1 MYCEPLPVIHEPA
14 ERPVGFIAPN
24 LSPEGLELVPTALA
38 DGVYGLVA
46 NQIPKDN
53 NGLIIGERAALV
65 VDSGITPGMGRY
77 ISNLADSLSDA
88 PVRYLANTTYHGD
101 HTFGNVAF
109 GPEVAIVSSRINK
122 SAMTDLEE
130 EKAFR
135 GESMYGHPGMAEVD
149 TWRKPDMTFDRF
161 CEIDLGNRVVHL
173 WHFGPGNGSGDTIVH
188 VPDAKV
194 AWVGNQLRH
203 AGIPPMLLAGDPVA
217 YGRTVRALRSTLA
230 LETIVPGHG
239 PLTDATPSITWM
251 TNYLERITTTV
262 RDGRDAGGDVLELL
276 DQLPLID
283 PLRLSS
289 DDPFA
294 ERFDE
299 LMQSLHR
306 LNVLLTYRWLQKID
320 H

>member
-24 LSPEGLELVPTALA
+24 LSPEGLELVPTTLA

-109 GPEVAIVSSRINK
+109 GPEVAVVSSRINK

-149 TWRKPDMTFDRF
+149 TWRKPDVTFDRF
-161 CEIDLGNRVVHL
+161 LEIDLETGSCTCGISVRATARETQSCTCRT
-173 WHFGPGNGSGDTIVH
+173 PRSRGSGTSCVTRASPRCSWRAILSRTAGRSVRSGARWLWRPSFLGT
-188 VPDAKV
+188 VRSRM
-194 AWVGNQLRH
+194 QLR
-203 AGIPPMLLAGDPVA
+203 
-217 YGRTVRALRSTLA
+217 RS
-230 LETIVPGHG
+230 PG
-239 PLTDATPSITWM
+239 
-251 TNYLERITTTV
+251 
-262 RDGRDAGGDVLELL
+262 
-276 DQLPLID
+276 
-283 PLRLSS
+283 
-289 DDPFA
+289 
-294 ERFDE
+294 
-299 LMQSLHR
+299 
-306 LNVLLTYRWLQKID
+306 
-320 H
+320 